1 MALEKIL
8 EVYLY
13 KGESS
18 DLVDKLK
25 DLSICLESFFNQVQI
40 LKADLNTKVFFK
52 DIHKANGNA
61 GFDDK
66 GDLQT
71 DFVGPRIKM
80 IYTYSD
86 SDENEKTGFILID
99 ISGD

>member
-1 MALEKIL
+1 MALEKIS

-25 DLSICLESFFNQVQI
+25 DLGICLESFFNQVQI
-40 LKADLNTKVFFK
+40 VKANLNTKIFFK
-52 DIHKANGNA
+52 DLHKANGNA
-61 GFDDK
+61 AFDEK
-66 GDLQT
+66 GDLRIGLI
-71 DFVGPRIKM
+71 GPRIKM
-80 IYTYSD
+80 IYTYFD
-86 SDENEKTGFILID
+86 SDENEKTGFMLID

>member
-18 DLVDKLK
+18 ELVDKLK
-25 DLSICLESFFNQVQI
+25 ELGICLESFFNQVQI

-61 GFDDK
+61 AFDEN
-66 GDLQT
+66 GDLQIDLT
-71 DFVGPRIKM
+71 GPRIKM
-80 IYTYSD
+80 IYTYFD
-86 SDENEKTGFILID
+86 NDENEKSGFMLIN